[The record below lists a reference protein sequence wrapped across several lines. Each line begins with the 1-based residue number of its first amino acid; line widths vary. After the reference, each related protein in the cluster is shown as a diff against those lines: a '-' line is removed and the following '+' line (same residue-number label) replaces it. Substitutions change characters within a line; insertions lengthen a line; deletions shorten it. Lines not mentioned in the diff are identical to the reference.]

1 MKQMKKRT
9 VTLSGCPSPRQQ
21 EFLLA
26 QSKYVAYGG
35 ARGGG
40 KSWALRRKCI
50 LLALQN
56 SGLRILLLRRTLT
69 DLRENHMLQL
79 MNETANIAKFKADE
93 RAFYFPNKSRIKLG
107 YCDDESDVNQ
117 YQGQEY
123 DVICI
128 DEATQFSEFQFSC
141 LCACLRGGSPDHPK
155 RIYLSCNPGG
165 NGHAWVKRLFIDKCY
180 KKAENPADYTFIP
193 ARVYDNEFLMK
204 NNPTYV
210 QQLECLPDELRRA
223 WLNGEWEAFAGQFFG
238 EFNRDIHMVRPF
250 EIPRGWTRYFTCD
263 YGLDMLAG
271 LWIAVSP
278 KGVAYVYR
286 EVYESGLIVSEAA
299 KYIKQNEQIGEQ
311 IELRLAPPDLWGRT
325 KDSGKSVIE
334 IFSDNGLYF
343 ARADNNRIQGW
354 MALREWLR
362 PYKADE
368 ITKSNIQIF
377 ESCTNLLR
385 TLPLLQYDKR
395 AVNDAGNQP
404 HELTHAPDALRYWA
418 VSRPIVPPQ
427 NSEFDHFEKPH
438 QNAELGDYLFGQWD

>member
-1 MKQMKKRT
+1 MKNRT
-9 VTLSGCPSPRQQ
+9 VMLSGCPSARQQ
-21 EFLLA
+21 AFLFA
-26 QSKYVAYGG
+26 QTKYVAYGG

-50 LLALQN
+50 LLALQY
-56 SGLRILLLRRTLT
+56 SGIRILLIRRTLT

-79 MNETANIAKFKADE
+79 MNETAHIAKFKADE
-93 RAFYFPNKSRIKLG
+93 KAFYFPNKSRVKLG

-123 DVICI
+123 DIICI

-141 LCACLRGGSPDHPK
+141 LSACLRGGDSLHPK
-155 RIYLSCNPGG
+155 RIYLTCNPGG
-165 NGHAWVKRLFIDKCY
+165 TGHAWVKRLFIDKNY

-238 EFNRDIHMVRPF
+238 EFNRELHAVSPF
-250 EIPRGWTRYFTCD
+250 EIPYGWHRYFTCD

-278 KGVAYVYR
+278 LGRAVVYR
-286 EVYESGLIVSEAA
+286 EIYESGLIVSEAA
-299 KYIKQNEQIGEQ
+299 RAIRRLELYDEK

-325 KDSGKSVIE
+325 KDSGKSVTE

-343 ARADNNRIQGW
+343 IRADNNRIQGW
-354 MALREWLR
+354 MSLREWLR
-362 PYKADE
+362 PYTVNGRNEA
-368 ITKSNIQIF
+368 NLQIF
-377 ESCTNLLR
+377 ENCTNLLR
-385 TLPLLQYDKR
+385 TLPLLQYDKH
-395 AVNDAGNQP
+395 AVNDAANQP

-418 VSRPIVPPQ
+418 ASRSPLPPQ
-427 NSEFDHFEKPH
+427 GSEFEHFEQP
-438 QNAELGDYLFGQWD
+438 QQSAEFRNYMFGQWE